1 MPFVNI
7 QILKGHPKERKDEI
21 ARRVTAAISELAQLR
36 PEDIWVVFEDVDGD
50 DWYVGPTRVS
60 ILKKQAAQK

>member
-7 QILKGHPKERKDEI
+7 RILKGHSQERKDEI
-21 ARRVTAAISELAQLR
+21 ASRVTAAISEVAQIPR
-36 PEDIWVVFEDVDGD
+36 DVIWVVFEDVNAD

-60 ILKKQAAQK
+60 KLQKK

>member
-7 QILKGHPKERKDEI
+7 QILKGHPQERKDEM
-21 ARRVTAAISELAQLR
+21 ARRVTAAISELAGLP
-36 PEDIWVVFEDVDGD
+36 PEAIWVVFEDVSGD

-60 ILKKQAAQK
+60 ELKKRAAGK